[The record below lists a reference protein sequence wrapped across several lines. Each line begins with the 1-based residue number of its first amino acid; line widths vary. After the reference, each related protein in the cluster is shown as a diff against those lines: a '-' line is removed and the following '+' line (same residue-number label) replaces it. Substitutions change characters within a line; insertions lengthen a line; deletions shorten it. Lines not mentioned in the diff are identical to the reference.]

1 MCVPP
6 RLVAGRVFPS
16 NFKWLVGQ
24 TDCLPC
30 SGAAAAAAHVP
41 LIRMN
46 RSRAQ
51 WEDYKK
57 TTQHRIKS
65 IGPLLLPL
73 FFEWN
78 PVRRQ
83 QTRQTAGRSDH
94 YYKTIYSHTHLCSH
108 RSKVMATE
116 EGTNER
122 SAGWGSRRRRR
133 RVSLFSCLGPLLFQV
148 VLLWLNNRFICGT
161 LGGRAGQWIDRWMD
175 G

>member
-1 MCVPP
+1 MCASSAI
-6 RLVAGRVFPS
+6 VAGRVFPS

-78 PVRRQ
+78 PVRRRQ

-122 SAGWGSRRRRR
+122 PLDGG
-133 RVSLFSCLGPLLFQV
+133 VGGGGGGYPYSLVLGHCCFKWFCYGLTIGLFAV
-148 VLLWLNNRFICGT
+148 H
-161 LGGRAGQWIDRWMD
+161 
-175 G
+175 